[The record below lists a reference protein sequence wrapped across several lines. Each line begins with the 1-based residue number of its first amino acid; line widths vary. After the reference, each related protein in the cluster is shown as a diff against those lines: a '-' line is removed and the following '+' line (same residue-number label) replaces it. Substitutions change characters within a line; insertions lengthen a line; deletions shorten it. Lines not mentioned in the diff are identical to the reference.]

1 MSSTEVQDFL
11 TPALIERLHG
21 RTRLLLE
28 MYEGKR
34 PGKSRREVEK
44 LLAIGQNMA
53 RARSGSLLK
62 VLDYGANELHRL
74 NEAQKAAFRANEQDV
89 DYENHKEYSE
99 YSQWREAYNVVD
111 EQRSGVDL
119 TIFRWIF
126 AAIAEV
132 TAC

>member
-1 MSSTEVQDFL
+1 MSSTEVQEFL
-11 TPALIERLHG
+11 TPELVERLHG

-28 MYEGKR
+28 MYEGRR

-44 LLAIGQNMA
+44 LLQVGQNMA
-53 RARSGSLLK
+53 RKRSSVLLK

-74 NEAQKAAFRANEQDV
+74 NEAQKADFRANPTGI

-111 EQRSGVDL
+111 EQRAGVDL